1 MIAMKLDSN
10 NHSVFSLYYH
20 LVLVV
25 KYRREVFDD
34 KISDYIKDMFIRISE
49 KYNIH
54 LEEWNHD
61 KDHVHI
67 MFRAEPNSAIS
78 KFINSYKSASS
89 RLVKKEF
96 PEIKSK
102 LWKEYFWA
110 RSFCLITTG
119 GVSIDVLK
127 EYIENQD
134 KG

>member
-1 MIAMKLDSN
+1 MKLDSN

-54 LEEWNHD
+54 LEEWNYD

-127 EYIENQD
+127 EYIENQG

>member
-1 MIAMKLDSN
+1 MKLDSN

-34 KISDYIKDMFIRISE
+34 NISNYIKDMFIRISE

-102 LWKEYFWA
+102 LWKEHFWA

-119 GVSIDVLK
+119 GVSIDILK